1 MSINWFSTSP
11 ATSRELNLS
20 TSLEFVKNTS
30 TALDTVNQPY
40 FKLGGHSSLEAL
52 RPALQ
57 LAVDQLQEFA
67 GSPEFNAKMT
77 LAFGT
82 GWDVKKAIDFAKS
95 WVNQDFSQLPQIE
108 IVLGTDIS
116 GANGAFAAETNKIY
130 LSSNFLTQNANHPN
144 AITSVVLEEIGHFID
159 SRLNATDSPGD
170 EGDIFSRLVRGV
182 AISANELAE
191 LKVEDDHA
199 WVSIG
204 GKSTEIEMSQIA
216 MASLNGRFYQSH
228 QGMDNKIYTRSS
240 TDGVN
245 WSGWNNNGGG
255 ETLNAPS
262 LTALNGRLYQS
273 HRGMD
278 NRIYTRSSTDGQN
291 WTGWASNREGD
302 TPSAVALTTQNNRLY
317 QSIRGLDNN
326 IYTRSSTDGVTWTRW
341 NSNGGGQTLSAPA
354 LASFN
359 GKLFQ
364 AHQGTDNKI
373 YTRSSFDGIKWSSW
387 SSSLTFPNLAFQSQ
401 STLSAV
407 TMTSLNGKL
416 FQSIRGMDNKM
427 YTRSSP
433 DGSSW
438 TSWASDKIGD
448 TPDAPSLATFNGKL
462 YQAHEGLNLRIYTR
476 SSVDGVHWSNW
487 LDGQGLT
494 PTETSGLNV
503 WKAEYYNNRSLAGQS
518 TFSRVES
525 RIDYDWG
532 SDGPGGGVGNDNFSA
547 RWSGKFYFDEGKY
560 SFKVRADDGVR
571 LWIDNKL
578 VINQWNNQPAS
589 DFQYDFNPGRGI
601 HNVRLEYFE
610 NVGNAIAKFSWSK
623 ITLPTDVSQA
633 NSFFKLQYS
642 NPTYNPTGPNSSEN
656 CGPASLAMVMDTLG
670 VGSKN
675 VQVETSIDHARY
687 LMYGMPGSAIT
698 KEGIKIVDDDR
709 STTNWNQLDA
719 GIKNAGGKS
728 EVVNSWDILDQS
740 LQSGK
745 PVILY
750 GYYDSIWRSQFP
762 DYKLTG
768 SGNTAHFNAV
778 LGKTSDGKYIVAD
791 PMYRGGAV
799 AMTRDQL
806 TKFLRGPDNSK
817 PGDPLGRAF
826 ALN

>member
-1 MSINWFSTSP
+1 MSINWFSASP
-11 ATSRELNLS
+11 ETSRELNLS
-20 TSLEFVKNTS
+20 RSLEFVKNIS
-30 TALDTVNQPY
+30 TVLDTTNQPY

-57 LAVDQLQEFA
+57 HAVDQLQEFG

-82 GWDVKKAIDFAKS
+82 SWDVKKAIDFAKS

-108 IVLGTDIS
+108 IVLSTDIS

-130 LSSNFLTQNANHPN
+130 LSSGFLTQNANHPN
-144 AITSVVLEEIGHFID
+144 AITSAVLEEIGHFID

-191 LKVEDDHA
+191 LKVEDDRA

-216 MASLNGRFYQSH
+216 MASLNERFYQSH
-228 QGMDNKIYTRSS
+228 QGLDNKIYTRSS

-373 YTRSSFDGIKWSSW
+373 YTRSSFDGIQWSSW
-387 SSSLTFPNLAFQSQ
+387 SSGLTFPNLAFQSQ

-503 WKAEYYNNRSLAGQS
+503 WKAEYYNNRSLAGQP

-532 SDGPGGGVGNDNFSA
+532 SGGPEGGVGNDNFSA

-578 VINQWNNQPAS
+578 VVNQWNNQPAS

-601 HNVRLEYFE
+601 HNIRVEYFE
-610 NVGNAIAKFSWSK
+610 NVGNAIAKFSWEK
-623 ITLPTDVSQA
+623 GLVVPPL
-633 NSFFKLQYS
+633 FS
-642 NPTYNPTGPNSSEN
+642 NPTMSNPLKGFQDPVKGAGSISQYPGGQTSHNGNTQYAIDFDVMKGTSVYAMRAGVVVAIEQQYPDTGGGQANINRANYVLIQHDNGYYSRYLHLQQNFNSSI
-656 CGPASLAMVMDTLG
+656 GLV
-670 VGSKN
+670 VGQA
-675 VQVETSIDHARY
+675 VQA
-687 LMYGMPGSAIT
+687 G
-698 KEGIKIVDDDR
+698 
-709 STTNWNQLDA
+709 QLIA
-719 GIKNAGGKS
+719 LSG
-728 EVVNSWDILDQS
+728 NSGWS
-740 LQSGK
+740 
-745 PVILY
+745 
-750 GYYDSIWRSQFP
+750 
-762 DYKLTG
+762 TG
-768 SGNTAHFNAV
+768 SHLHVEVDKGNTWISQPFEI
-778 LGKTSDGKYIVAD
+778 DGVF
-791 PMYRGGAV
+791 
-799 AMTRDQL
+799 
-806 TKFLRGPDNSK
+806 KF
-817 PGDPLGRAF
+817 A
-826 ALN
+826 